1 MDGLVYCIKPGGM
14 VADAAAAIS
23 AETAMLLG
31 GNKNSLNRS
40 DSFAND
46 EDLEDDKTVI
56 DDN

>member
-1 MDGLVYCIKPGGM
+1 M
-14 VADAAAAIS
+14 DAAAAIS
-23 AETAMLLG
+23 VKTAMLLG